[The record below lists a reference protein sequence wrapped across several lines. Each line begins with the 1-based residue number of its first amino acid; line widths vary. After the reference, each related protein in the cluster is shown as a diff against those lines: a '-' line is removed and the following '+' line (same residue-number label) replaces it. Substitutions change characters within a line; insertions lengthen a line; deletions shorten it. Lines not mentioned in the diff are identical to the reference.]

1 MILSLVSARRRRKEK
16 IRARAIEA
24 SAKLREE
31 LNEDMKRPFDAR
43 SGSSGSSRSG
53 SSGKASSVHFSDADV
68 VWDPTS
74 SSRTVLRTNLSDS
87 EKGSKWRT
95 SPKVVLQGSRRTSH
109 DVAKEYLARRGLQIR
124 SRRSPNTSAEEFGV
138 GSDHSKD
145 GRRRQPNDHRSDGL
159 DRSRASRHHS
169 NKTDSS
175 DHFRENVSR
184 QHFRSQDEP
193 SSSYIEDPS
202 HRLQP
207 ADPISS
213 PTDASGVTKVAE
225 TNSAKPEQ
233 DLDQAST
240 VDEEDD
246 DDASSYASSDGSSS
260 FSES

>member
-31 LNEDMKRPFDAR
+31 MNEDLNKRPFDAR

-53 SSGKASSVHFSDADV
+53 SSGKGSSVHFSDADI

-74 SSRTVLRTNLSDS
+74 SSRRVLRTNLSDS
-87 EKGSKWRT
+87 EKGSKWRN
-95 SPKVVLQGSRRTSH
+95 SPKIVLQGSRRTSR
-109 DVAKEYLARRGLQIR
+109 DVAKEYLARRGLQIS
-124 SRRSPNTSAEEFGV
+124 SRRSPNASAEDFGV

-145 GRRRQPNDHRSDGL
+145 GRRSDGR

-184 QHFRSQDEP
+184 QHFRSPDEP
-193 SSSYIEDPS
+193 SSSSIEDPS

-207 ADPISS
+207 ADPVSS
-213 PTDASGVTKVAE
+213 PTDGAGVTNVAE
-225 TNSAKPEQ
+225 TNSAKPER
-233 DLDQAST
+233 DSDQTST
-240 VDEEDD
+240 VSEEEDF
-246 DDASSYASSDGSSS
+246 DDASSYESSDADSSC
-260 FSES
+260 SES

>member
-74 SSRTVLRTNLSDS
+74 SSRAVLRTNLSDG

-124 SRRSPNTSAEEFGV
+124 SRRSPNAPAEEFGV

-169 NKTDSS
+169 NTTVETVMLIRCSKGTKNNRKGYKCKTLKI
-175 DHFRENVSR
+175 H
-184 QHFRSQDEP
+184 
-193 SSSYIEDPS
+193 
-202 HRLQP
+202 
-207 ADPISS
+207 
-213 PTDASGVTKVAE
+213 
-225 TNSAKPEQ
+225 AKL
-233 DLDQAST
+233 DLI
-240 VDEEDD
+240 VEGE
-246 DDASSYASSDGSSS
+246 
-260 FSES
+260 